1 MNTSN
6 TGSPVKR
13 LKAANSRMIVPAH
26 AVQVSVSVPVLVS
39 GPQTPYFKFTCQ
51 AGEGKKNNTQ
61 SIFKTTLRLQ
71 DAANEN

>member
-13 LKAANSRMIVPAH
+13 LKAANSRMMVPAH

-51 AGEGKKNNTQ
+51 ARKKQNNTQ
-61 SIFKTTLRLQ
+61 SIFKATFRLQ
-71 DAANEN
+71 DTANEN